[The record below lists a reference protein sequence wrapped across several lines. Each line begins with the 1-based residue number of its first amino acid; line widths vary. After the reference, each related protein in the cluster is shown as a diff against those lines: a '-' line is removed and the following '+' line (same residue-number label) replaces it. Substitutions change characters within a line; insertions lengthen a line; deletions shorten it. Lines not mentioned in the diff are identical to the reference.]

1 MTNTAR
7 LDLAARLASSRVLI
21 DLIARASAAAVA
33 LRLRHMAYLRTL
45 LALSAPVI
53 GLSYYIGR
61 PWRWFSWHP
70 LLMGLAFVAAASSG
84 ILIKRKGGRVNTI
97 IHGATMTTAFVLAL
111 CGWYVIRE
119 QKKMLGKP
127 HHTTWHSW
135 QGLVAIA
142 GYWLGAA
149 GGLAALHPDFGLLK
163 TNAGFRLFHK
173 MAARVSTVS
182 ALLAVASG
190 YSKLA
195 DSVTTA
201 LVAIALLALAV
212 GLSLFE
218 PPKATKGGGGG
229 GSSELPVSSG
239 ESEALRASA
248 YSG

>member
-1 MTNTAR
+1 
-7 LDLAARLASSRVLI
+7 
-21 DLIARASAAAVA
+21 
-33 LRLRHMAYLRTL
+33 MADLRTL

-149 GGLAALHPDFGLLK
+149 GGLAQLRLYLRLLH
-163 TNAGFRLFHK
+163 A
-173 MAARVSTVS
+173 AARDPRAFRAVERMQQHYDSAGAERRATLDAQAASLNQLARRSLETGCLRLGPISTEAPDELDWPDEAPD
-182 ALLAVASG
+182 ALG
-190 YSKLA
+190 
-195 DSVTTA
+195 
-201 LVAIALLALAV
+201 I
-212 GLSLFE
+212 
-218 PPKATKGGGGG
+218 
-229 GSSELPVSSG
+229 SSS
-239 ESEALRASA
+239 
-248 YSG
+248 

>member
-1 MTNTAR
+1 MSR
-7 LDLAARLASSRVLI
+7 GRFRVASRRVLI
-21 DLIARASAAAVA
+21 DLI
-33 LRLRHMAYLRTL
+33 MAYLRTL